1 MCIPVPYVVAVAV
14 CKTGKTIINPL
25 LPISAPP
32 GSEAPGITE
41 ERELTSETTGSP
53 VIFNPHTA
61 LSIEKQRQKLPV
73 FKVAHNYPI
82 VLHG

>member
-14 CKTGKTIINPL
+14 CEKKIINPL
-25 LPISAPP
+25 LPNSAPP